1 MIDFELLLKEANK
14 TENCVVLDSEV
25 LKNLDYSFF
34 KDGIVWEIQ
43 TEITFNSKCLDII
56 FFLNFPSDFPYTFPK
71 IFIDKNCYQ
80 NLKYIPHIN
89 YDFSIC
95 IFDEGL
101 NLILPE
107 NNFAEFIELIVTKA
121 KKIIELVT

>member
-14 TENCVVLDSEV
+14 TENCVVLGSEV
-25 LKNLDYSFF
+25 LKNLDYMFF
-34 KDGIVWEIQ
+34 KDGIVWKIQ

-56 FFLNFPSDFPYTFPK
+56 FFLNFPSDFPYRLPK
-71 IFIDKNCYQ
+71 IFIDKDCYQ
-80 NLKYIPHIN
+80 DLKYIPHIN